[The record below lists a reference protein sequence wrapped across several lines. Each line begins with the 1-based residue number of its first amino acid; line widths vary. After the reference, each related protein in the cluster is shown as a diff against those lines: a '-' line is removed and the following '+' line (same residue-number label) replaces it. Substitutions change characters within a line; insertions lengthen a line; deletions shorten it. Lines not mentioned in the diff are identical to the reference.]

1 MKDQFP
7 YGIPIVFA
15 ESLWTLPRF
24 IEPKNVPIEP
34 DFDHRT
40 ETGQD
45 EYGPEFLVPFE
56 QSESVALES
65 R

>member
-1 MKDQFP
+1 M
-7 YGIPIVFA
+7 VFA

-24 IEPKNVPIEP
+24 IEPKKIPVEP
-34 DFDHRT
+34 NLNHRN
-40 ETGQD
+40 ETVTD

-56 QSESVALES
+56 QSESMALES